1 MKTKIITFVVTLL
14 CLTTTFTSCSSDEVD
29 DTQGNKKELLLKKS
43 KEFAKKYG
51 VKMELNEDS
60 LDVIARTLTVEQ
72 MEKDYKEWAEAA
84 PIRIEVSAPTNS
96 NSKKSK
102 NGIKLAKR
110 IKGAEYLGFN
120 KWRFYCHFGNNLSF
134 SGTFELYTENQVGEL
149 YMYNVG
155 DVCQGTMSVVND
167 GGYLNDY
174 DDYSFRTH
182 GEIFYPL
189 HSYYRTR
196 GEGTGYFS
204 SKYGNYIVVSNR

>member
-14 CLTTTFTSCSSDEVD
+14 CLTTTFVSCSSDEAEEA
-29 DTQGNKKELLLKKS
+29 QGNKKELLLKKS

-84 PIRIEVSAPTNS
+84 PIRIEVSAPTNG

-102 NGIKLAKR
+102 NGIKLVKR
-110 IKGAEYLGFN
+110 IKGAEYLGYN
-120 KWRFYCHFGNNLSF
+120 KWEFNCHFGSNLMF
-134 SGTFELYTENQVGEL
+134 TGTYELYTNSQVGEL
-149 YMYNVG
+149 YMTWG
-155 DVCQGTMSVVND
+155 DKVCQGTMNVVP
-167 GGYLNDY
+167 GGYLNSANDY
-174 DDYSFRTH
+174 DFLTH

-196 GEGTGYFS
+196 SNATGYFS
-204 SKYGNYIVVSNR
+204 SKDGNYIVVSNR